1 MKPQLGII
9 PHFYHTY
16 IKKAPENMALSELLK
31 TGQQKMLDYYSKQTD
46 EASNS
51 AYGPDKWSKKEVL
64 VHLTDSE
71 RIFAN
76 RALRIGRGDKT
87 PLPGFDQNDFMANV
101 KGTDLSLENVIAEY
115 QATRVST
122 ICLLNN
128 LNETALACK
137 GIASDSPINAES
149 IFWIIVGHELHHLGI
164 LEERY

>member
-1 MKPQLGII
+1 MKPQLDII
-9 PHFYHTY
+9 PDFYHTY
-16 IKKAPENMALSELLK
+16 IKKAPEGVPLANLLDLGK
-31 TGQQKMLDYYSKQTD
+31 REIEEYYSKESD
-46 EASNS
+46 ESSNS

-76 RALRIGRGDKT
+76 RALRIARGDKT
-87 PLPGFDQNDFMANV
+87 PLPGFDQNDFMAAV
-101 KGTDLSLENVIAEY
+101 KGTDLSLENVVAEY
-115 QATRVST
+115 QATRMST

-128 LNETALACK
+128 LNETSLAHK
-137 GIASDSPINAES
+137 GIASDNPINAGS